1 MKIATNIARVLS
13 AIFSPL
19 LMGTYGVI
27 LAMWFSYLY
36 YSPDKA
42 KLIVTAVTFVAT
54 CILPIISIYL
64 LSRTGV
70 IKDPLLKEREG
81 RFWPYMIC
89 SAGYAATGVYYYFVH
104 APVWLSMF
112 VVGGAVALIVLAIVN
127 SRWKI
132 SGHAAGTGGLCAMIF
147 FLMCSGNS
155 AFDLRWEFVAAVILA
170 GCVCTSRLILERHT
184 LMQVA
189 AGFLTG
195 FVCVF
200 LPAWFMQGAS
210 IPYFQ

>member
-1 MKIATNIARVLS
+1 MKTAICISRILS
-13 AIFSPL
+13 TIFSPL
-19 LMGTYGVI
+19 LMGTYGVAI
-27 LAMWFSYLY
+27 AMWLSYLR
-36 YSPDKA
+36 YSPDRA

-54 CILPIISIYL
+54 CIIPVISIYL
-64 LSRTGV
+64 LSRFGIV
-70 IKDPLLKEREG
+70 KDPKLNERTE
-81 RFWPYMIC
+81 RTWPYLIGTVC
-89 SAGYAATGVYYYFVH
+89 YIATGVYYYFVH
-104 APVWLSMF
+104 APIWLSMF
-112 VVGGAVALIVLAIVN
+112 VEGGALALIVLTIVN
-127 SRWKI
+127 TRWKI
-132 SGHAAGTGGLCAMIF
+132 SGHATGVGGLCAMVF

-155 AFDLRWEFVAAVILA
+155 VTDLWWEFIAVVVVA

-189 AGFLTG
+189 AGFLNG

>member
-1 MKIATNIARVLS
+1 MKTATAIAKIFST
-13 AIFSPL
+13 IFSPL
-19 LMGTYGVI
+19 LMGTYGI
-27 LAMWFSYLY
+27 LIAMWLSYLC
-36 YSPDKA
+36 YSPAKA

-54 CILPIISIYL
+54 CVLPVIGIFL

-70 IKDPLLKEREG
+70 VKDPMLNERTE
-81 RFWPYMIC
+81 RTWPYLIC
-89 SAGYAATGVYYYFVH
+89 TAGYIATGIYYYCVH
-104 APVWLSMF
+104 APLWLSMF
-112 VVGGAVALIVLAIVN
+112 MEGGALALIVLTVVN
-127 SRWKI
+127 RRWKI
-132 SGHAAGTGGLCAMIF
+132 SGHATGVGGLCAMIF

-155 AFDLRWEFVAAVILA
+155 VTDLRWEFVAAVVLA

-189 AGFLTG
+189 AGFLNG

-200 LPAWFMQGAS
+200 IPAWFMQGAS